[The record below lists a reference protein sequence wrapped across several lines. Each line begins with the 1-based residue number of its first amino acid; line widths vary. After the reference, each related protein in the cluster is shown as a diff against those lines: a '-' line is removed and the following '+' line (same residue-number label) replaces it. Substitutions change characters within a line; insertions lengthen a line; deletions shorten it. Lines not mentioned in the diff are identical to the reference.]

1 MHSLIENEPAPAFP
15 TVGDSTP
22 HAAAADQPATKK
34 PTFEELNERLLH
46 MPRDMGWLMV
56 SIGALGVALPG
67 IVGTPALLAG
77 GLMLWPRGFR
87 AVNNWVRKRFPKTH
101 EHGVEQLIR
110 YLDDMERRYPTRETR
125 EEGPSDF

>member
-1 MHSLIENEPAPAFP
+1 MHSLIENEPAPAFQA
-15 TVGDSTP
+15 TVDTTSHPAT
-22 HAAAADQPATKK
+22 AAQPAPKK

-46 MPRDMGWLMV
+46 MPRDVGWLMV
-56 SIGALGVALPG
+56 SIGAMGVALPG

-110 YLDDMERRYPTRETR
+110 YLDDMERRYPTGETR
-125 EEGPSDF
+125 GKDPL